1 MADLASLDKIKVI
14 NSFVSPKEAASLAR
28 YIDCLESTKPEA
40 CNLYQ
45 NGRRVSIQFGFDLN
59 YGLDPEYKFFLD
71 LELLS
76 DLEQRKLIVDLCA
89 KVMKKTKELFKV
101 EDELFISAFWLA
113 KQYRGATIPPHND
126 TDNGENSHYIYSAIV
141 YLNQLKL
148 ESELSFLDLNHS
160 VKPNLGDLVVFPT
173 QTTGSH
179 TVPEI
184 NENRY
189 SLVLW
194 MTANRDLSFLGGEK

>member
-1 MADLASLDKIKVI
+1 MAELASLDEIKVI
-14 NSFVSPKEAASLAR
+14 SDFVSSKEAASIAN
-28 YIDCLESTKPEA
+28 YIDLLESTRPEA

-45 NGRRVSIQFGFDLN
+45 NGKRVSIQFGFDLN
-59 YGLDPEYKFFLD
+59 YGLDPEYRFFLD

-76 DLEQRKLIVDLCA
+76 DLEQQSLIVNLCND
-89 KVMKKTKELFKV
+89 VSNKTKELFNV
-101 EDELFISAFWLA
+101 EHDLFVSAFWLA
-113 KQYRGATIPPHND
+113 KQYPGATIPPHND

-141 YLNQLKL
+141 YLNQP
-148 ESELSFLDLNHS
+148 ESSSELSFLDLGHS
-160 VKPNLGDLVVFPT
+160 VRPALGDLVVFPT

-184 NENRY
+184 NEDRY

-194 MTANRDLSFLGGEK
+194 MTANRELAFLGGEK